1 MKTLAKILLLL
12 AFLIPNVVLAQ
23 DEPKKLYS
31 HRSGSWTDFNS
42 WTTDPSGINFNNPDE
57 AIPDANTAVYIIA
70 GASIKV
76 PDEYLINCKSIRLNG
91 ELVLNHSLEH
101 NVAEEF
107 EGDGRIVLHIEN
119 FPNVGDN
126 KFVEDGGTT
135 VFQDATVT
143 VSSGHKYSNLEINN
157 SKVTFAGNITCDGSL
172 SVVSG
177 GTLIFNNSVKST
189 VTIKDDFQVNSGCS
203 VYVSDESKPFDLTIG
218 GDLRNDGTI
227 RFTNRTESLDRTDD
241 QDYVNVHFNSTT
253 RNQTVS
259 CNSQIDFY
267 AIYMEKG
274 ISDNYVLRFTAYNK
288 ENFHIYG
295 PANISANQNIVL
307 DGGTLELG
315 SNIVIPFLNK
325 QEFYIPANSTVL
337 VNAGIV
343 NSDPTPDYQG
353 AIFVEGK
360 LQVAF
365 TGELNAR
372 NNANGI
378 TLKKSGI
385 LEIDGGNLK
394 AAYIKNGNET
404 DDYGS
409 YYQIGGNVIV
419 DNQYDQKM
427 CFCLSNPNSGFLMNG
442 GVLTINHGGLK
453 ILSSSANSSVSG
465 GKVVLKSTVGNQAAL
480 WSTAAFPSLTIE
492 NSSAMQVI
500 PQPECPLV
508 VTGDLTVGENC
519 SVIYNNADV
528 YVAGN
533 LIVDGA
539 FSCTDNTTYIN
550 GNGNS
555 EMKLSDDFEFANL
568 TICKETS
575 SATITTNKSF
585 SVAKN
590 LTITGGTFVNGE
602 HNINVNLD
610 ISVENGGISS
620 TTGYIKLANND
631 HYHTLTSP
639 LHNPCCFGNLHY
651 AGSNNLRINGPVITQ
666 NFEFDETRSKIVELN
681 GHYVEVQGELLGAGP
696 NKYFLNKGDVSGGL
710 CLHFTLKKGENKTIN
725 FPIGDNVNGN
735 KYTPAEIVVTGSML
749 PQNYTGSVRVNVVS
763 KSHPN
768 LLTNNNIQRYWG
780 VTQNGFD
787 GVPNGAVQYN
797 FTNSENISSNYIAA
811 GLVHFKGWKNSDIA
825 VDGGKIFSFKNTNFG
840 FISGYFTC
848 AQNTDYDIKVYRT
861 WSQTAPTKD
870 ADNPMYRMDKS
881 DHNNNATWRLLDE
894 NGEETDIP
902 GIPGPHDI
910 AYIYFNRVD
919 VRENKQWEVGQLVFV
934 DTDPLYAPDDLEHQ
948 PRLQVH
954 PNANVTI
961 HMLSGEG
968 VIAQYIGSSNNIVH
982 IDDITAFA
990 KESHSWMMYILTA
1003 DVTDVEGYPELPNLA
1018 LEDPHNFSFGTT
1030 SKVINFDLN
1039 MRGKVQ
1045 YIFPNENGGDLFV
1058 GRDLYIGDWKGAQ
1071 ILFNGNGQ
1079 SHTLTVKGDLI
1090 LSHNG
1095 NPKSYNDGDRNIT
1108 VGQNPTE
1115 AALLEHRLVVGGNIK
1130 LGSKKLQLSKQND
1143 GKITGIVLELNGNKD
1158 AELVHKD
1165 PSNNSSGTLEF
1176 WKIVMNKEN
1185 GKSFIINRD
1194 FRLKAAE
1201 PDSFAGV
1208 LKPITMT
1215 SGRLVLNNNTSS
1227 RNYLLS
1233 PNGDDFEI
1241 SADAVLETTG
1251 KAQYTLN
1258 TGMILSGGLKLDGGS
1273 TWNVDKSIVYTES
1286 ATCELYIGDAT
1297 MNVGAQL
1304 RPPEAAGGS
1313 ISLTLANA
1321 KSVLNVGTN
1330 SDIVKNTRG
1339 IFDLVN
1345 MSSLTMAS
1353 KSKLIIKNFI
1363 DESNVPDIN
1372 INPNYCN
1379 IDSEAELIVDAAK
1392 SKPTTILSKVD
1403 IPRLTVKNNSHLKMK
1418 GALTVNQMLTVDQ
1431 SNEFATGG
1439 FELYL
1444 KGDANF
1450 AGTFTHNNNTT
1461 YIYGTGEQN
1470 IKGNITF
1477 YNLVTNTTD
1486 TVKFKNTITID
1497 NQADFLKGA
1506 FRGNT
1511 IIAKGNV
1518 VNNAYY
1524 DCPNYG
1530 KNNSPTVG
1538 FIFQGSALQTLKSD
1552 GNGSFIKI
1560 VIDNE
1565 NGVKLPTG
1573 NSFTVVKRFQLNKGI
1588 FDIGTC
1594 IITMGKDAVF
1604 MNGSGNRET
1613 FAVTNMVQVTDA
1625 YATGGV
1631 RKVFDGSTSKITIPI
1646 GTTDKYTP
1654 VRIEPSAVNLGAA
1667 LTIRPVNEMTNCKP
1681 GNSILGYFWTIK
1693 AENVNKFSGNLIFK
1707 FSPSEVVPS
1716 SMVGVFHCDATDE
1729 FKKFDGSG
1737 VWNNGKRELKFS
1749 FSNVSS
1755 DSLSGKYLGS
1765 STSGDIASIVP
1776 VYYIDGLEGNEFAD
1790 WNDPTLW
1797 YTFDS
1802 ENKRMSVQEVPSNAV
1817 VHINKNVTM
1826 KNVPQTG
1833 VTECKVYIEDGA
1845 VLDQDLSMH
1854 NDFGSVMGT
1863 GTLKS
1868 KSGDLPA
1875 GVYDVFNSENGG
1887 TIHYYGGGD
1896 DGNGYSIL
1904 KQMPTVNNLI
1914 IESID
1919 EQGKEV
1925 KKFPNMP
1932 VQILGNFT
1940 INGNVSNE
1948 DNAVI
1953 SLKGNLKYSNGFF
1966 TTGNL
1971 GKSQFVFNGTD
1982 WQTVEGRNFTETNC
1996 IFNMVVDNPVGV
2008 KLYNDVFVHNT
2019 IEFNQGVIYPVEPDG
2034 LLTLDNADPNSVIG
2048 YGQNSFVG
2056 GPFRKRINNGENYTF
2071 PVGDINLSNH
2081 KVRYGP
2087 LTLQD
2092 TETGASVFWTV
2103 RYFYDAP
2110 YEWESY
2116 EDDLISVSTNE
2127 YWSIYAGGDNY
2138 KAKIL
2143 TRWDGISPI
2152 MNQTLKPEDLRQVYF
2167 NRTTGKWEISGNN
2180 VVVTSDGGYVESF
2193 ETREITTDKTNTD
2206 LFSFG
2211 FQTEWNYCWCGCEDD
2226 DWFNSNNWVMGF
2238 APTHRTQVKIGG
2250 DFPNWP
2256 VIRTNPEGED
2266 IPATVGNLIL
2276 CDKATLDIE
2285 SRGKLTVTSNVTVD
2299 PTAKLT
2305 LKAPTAATDKDAYGY
2320 HSVPPSGSLIYGGD
2334 FSGDVIFERY
2344 VRNCVFERMA
2354 IPVTGFDKKLI
2365 VHPAYDIYYANEAF
2379 NLDKDPVNYTYS
2391 GNKGDQSLADN
2402 PHILRAGWKL
2412 FNNPNVNCI
2421 DSAYLLCSYEG
2432 RARAFSFKGKPLA
2445 NESAGHIIPVNFT
2458 LNDKVTISDKDED
2471 IYSLDGWN
2479 FIPNPFLSAVDI
2491 NKMEFENVDAT
2502 VYVHDNV
2509 SDKSFCYQKNASE
2522 QAGFIPI
2529 NGNYNPQYIAGG
2541 QSFFVHA
2548 KKAAAG
2554 YNGRVIFPNECL
2566 THGDENTL
2574 IKSTT
2579 SGDNSVDKIVFYT
2592 SGKGGNFQSVVYFR
2606 NNATTGFD
2614 SDYDAY
2620 LQETMDA
2627 GVLNFYSVGSNY
2639 FEPLMINGLPQS
2651 IKQGG
2656 EIKLGYSTSTAG
2668 VYTLTLKKFTVND
2681 VIVYLEDTQEG
2692 TSTPLSAGFTCQV
2705 NVEKGTNNKR
2715 FKLVFRTNNAPLA
2728 KAQINDFETEAG
2740 KDFEYA
2746 VGTELFADNDLDD
2759 YVADVN
2765 VTAKDGALLPSWLMF
2780 DYNNGEFI
2788 GSPAV
2793 ADAGR
2798 YNIEIVA
2805 TDSRGAKSAPLTFA
2819 IIVTEPTPD
2828 PVTPP
2833 SGPVTITIT
2842 RPTEDP
2848 VNNTDNPE
2856 VSNPDVVT
2864 PNPDNIVTVEDPVIP
2879 IYVDPESPVTVEQLY
2894 PEVVDIEPVLP
2905 EVVEINP
2912 VENVIPSDINPVLPD
2927 IIPEITPD
2935 PIEIQEPI
2943 VDDNAEM
2950 PLPDPVQFVDNDEVF
2965 VTPFGDGNMEVD
2977 EDIKIYPVPSDGRVT
2992 VDFGSLIHETGSVQ
3006 MTLITGSGRILTRK
3020 TVYDDSI
3027 YLDLTGRTGIY
3038 LIRLATPSKTITKRI
3053 IIQ

>member
-57 AIPDANTAVYIIA
+57 VIPDATTAVYIIA

-76 PDEYLINCKSIRLNG
+76 PDGYQINCKSIRLNG
-91 ELVLNHSLEH
+91 ELVLNHSLGH

-500 PQPECPLV
+500 PEPGCPLV

-797 FTNSENISSNYIAA
+797 FTNSENISSTYIAA
-811 GLVHFKGWKNSDIA
+811 GLVHFKGWKHSDIA

-848 AQNTDYDIKVYRT
+848 AQNTDYDIKMYRT
-861 WSQTAPTKD
+861 WSQTAPTKT

-881 DHNNNATWRLLDE
+881 DHDKNDTWRLLNE
-894 NGEETDIP
+894 NGEETDTP

-919 VRENKQWEVGQLVFV
+919 VRDRKQWEVGQLVFV

-1071 ILFNGNGQ
+1071 ILFNGNGK
-1079 SHTLTVKGDLI
+1079 SHTLTVKGDVI

-1095 NPKSYNDGDRNIT
+1095 NPQSYNDGDRNIT
-1108 VGQNPTE
+1108 VGENPTD
-1115 AALLEHRLVVGGNIK
+1115 ADLLEHRLVVGGNIL

-1194 FRLKAAE
+1194 FALKSAE
-1201 PDSFAGV
+1201 PNGFAGD

-1233 PNGDDFEI
+1233 PSGDDFEI

-1273 TWNVDKSIVYTES
+1273 VWNVGQSIVYTES

-1313 ISLTLANA
+1313 ISLTLADA

-1330 SDIVKNTRG
+1330 PSIEKNTRG

-1379 IDSEAELIVDAAK
+1379 IDSEAEIIVDAAK
-1392 SKPTTILSKVD
+1392 TNPTTILSKVD
-1403 IPRLTVKNNSHLKMK
+1403 IPRLTVKNNSHLKMR
-1418 GALTVNQMLTVDQ
+1418 GALTVTHMLSVEA
-1431 SNEFATGG
+1431 SNELAAAG
-1439 FELYL
+1439 FDLYL

-1450 AGTFTHNNNTT
+1450 AGTFTPAENTT
-1461 YIYGTGEQN
+1461 YICGNNDQG

-1477 YNLVTNTTD
+1477 YNLVKNTTNTVSFD
-1486 TVKFKNTITID
+1486 KTITID
-1497 NQADFLKGA
+1497 NQADFLKGT
-1506 FRGNT
+1506 FIGKC

-1518 VNNAYY
+1518 VNNAEYV
-1524 DCPNYG
+1524 C
-1530 KNNSPTVG
+1530 NSYSNALTDG
-1538 FIFQGSALQTLKSD
+1538 FIFRGSKLQTLKSD
-1552 GNGSFIKI
+1552 GNGSFTKI
-1560 VIDNE
+1560 AIDNA

-1573 NSFTVVKRFQLNKGI
+1573 NSFTVIKRFQLNQGN
-1588 FDIGTC
+1588 FDLGTC
-1594 IITMGKDAVF
+1594 TFTMDKEAIF
-1604 MNGSGNRET
+1604 IAASGVSYSAN
-1613 FAVTNMVQVTDA
+1613 NMIQVTDA

-1631 RKVFDGSTSKITIPI
+1631 RKLFPGPKTNYLIPI
-1646 GTTDKYTP
+1646 GTTGKYTP
-1654 VRIEPSAVNLGAA
+1654 VTINANSINDGAA

-1681 GNSILGYFWTIK
+1681 GNSVLGYFWTMK
-1693 AENVNKFSGNLIFK
+1693 AENVNGFSGNFKFK
-1707 FSPSEVVPS
+1707 FSTSEQLPS

-1729 FKKFDGSG
+1729 FKKFSGSG
-1737 VWNNGKRELKFS
+1737 VWNNGARELKFS

-1790 WNDPTLW
+1790 WTDVSRW
-1797 YTFDS
+1797 YSLDS
-1802 ENKRMSVQEVPSNAV
+1802 ENKPVSVQEVPSNAV

-1982 WQTVEGRNFTETNC
+1982 WQSVEGRNFTETNC

-2285 SRGKLTVTSNVTVD
+2285 SRGKLTVTEDITVD
-2299 PTAKLT
+2299 PSAKLT
-2305 LKAPTAATDKDAYGY
+2305 LRAATTDNRSD
-2320 HSVPPSGSLIYGGD
+2320 HSIDPTGSLIYNGTFTGELT
-2334 FSGDVIFERY
+2334 FERL
-2344 VRNCVFERMA
+2344 VRKNTYERMCV
-2354 IPVTGFDKKLI
+2354 PVTGYNANNPNLFRFLKSSYERFHYYKESENFDE
-2365 VHPAYDIYYANEAF
+2365 DDN
-2379 NLDKDPVNYTYS
+2379 NYTY
-2391 GNKGDQSLADN
+2391 GDKFDSQAQN
-2402 PHILRAGWKL
+2402 PQILVAGWDRTRQAFL
-2412 FNNPNVNCI
+2412 PD
-2421 DSAYLLCSYEG
+2421 DSDV
-2432 RARAFSFKGKPLA
+2432 RNAFRFIYAPMIYGPTRVLEFKGKPVDVKNDVVIPVTFTENDHV
-2445 NESAGHIIPVNFT
+2445 NESGFAP
-2458 LNDKVTISDKDED
+2458 DM
-2471 IYSLDGWN
+2471 LDGWN
-2479 FIPNPFLSAVDI
+2479 LIANPFVSAVDAS
-2491 NKMEFENVDAT
+2491 KLVFDHVDQV
-2502 VYVHDNV
+2502 VYLHDNV
-2509 SDKSFCYQKNASE
+2509 ADKSMAYVALSGLEVGLSDYGVN
-2522 QAGFIPI
+2522 GFT
-2529 NGNYNPQYIAGG
+2529 NCQYIPAG
-2541 QSFFVHA
+2541 QSFFVHS
-2548 KKAAAG
+2548 KLGGGTVK
-2554 YNGRVIFPNECL
+2554 FPSNARS
-2566 THGDENTL
+2566 HGDANTKV
-2574 IKSTT
+2574 KSG
-2579 SGDNSVDKIVFYT
+2579 SNGGSSEFEKIVFNTT
-2592 SGKGGNFQSVVYFR
+2592 SNGMRYQSVVYFADD
-2606 NNATTGFD
+2606 ATEEVD
-2614 SDYDAY
+2614 SKYDAY
-2620 LQETMDA
+2620 LQESSTA
-2627 GVLNFYSVGSNY
+2627 NALFFYSFGGDSKVPLAANALPGSV
-2639 FEPLMINGLPQS
+2639 
-2651 IKQGG
+2651 KDGG
-2656 EIKLGYSTSTAG
+2656 EIRLGYSTVTAG
-2668 VYTLTLKKFTVND
+2668 TYTLSLPALKLNNAK
-2681 VIVYLEDTQEG
+2681 VYLVDTENNTTTELAEG
-2692 TSTPLSAGFTCQV
+2692 FATKIDVA
-2705 NVEKGTNNKR
+2705 KGTNNSR
-2715 FKLVFRTNNAPLA
+2715 FKL
-2728 KAQINDFETEAG
+2728 
-2740 KDFEYA
+2740 
-2746 VGTELFADNDLDD
+2746 
-2759 YVADVN
+2759 
-2765 VTAKDGALLPSWLMF
+2765 
-2780 DYNNGEFI
+2780 
-2788 GSPAV
+2788 
-2793 ADAGR
+2793 
-2798 YNIEIVA
+2798 
-2805 TDSRGAKSAPLTFA
+2805 
-2819 IIVTEPTPD
+2819 
-2828 PVTPP
+2828 
-2833 SGPVTITIT
+2833 
-2842 RPTEDP
+2842 
-2848 VNNTDNPE
+2848 
-2856 VSNPDVVT
+2856 
-2864 PNPDNIVTVEDPVIP
+2864 
-2879 IYVDPESPVTVEQLY
+2879 
-2894 PEVVDIEPVLP
+2894 
-2905 EVVEINP
+2905 
-2912 VENVIPSDINPVLPD
+2912 
-2927 IIPEITPD
+2927 
-2935 PIEIQEPI
+2935 
-2943 VDDNAEM
+2943 
-2950 PLPDPVQFVDNDEVF
+2950 
-2965 VTPFGDGNMEVD
+2965 
-2977 EDIKIYPVPSDGRVT
+2977 
-2992 VDFGSLIHETGSVQ
+2992 
-3006 MTLITGSGRILTRK
+3006 
-3020 TVYDDSI
+3020 
-3027 YLDLTGRTGIY
+3027 
-3038 LIRLATPSKTITKRI
+3038 
-3053 IIQ
+3053 